1 MSNTV
6 VGGALTRRS
15 AQAACLKGHHMRGIF
30 LSSGLLAAGL
40 FSAAILVA
48 PGQADAASFDCS
60 RARTASERAICG
72 NRSLEDRDV
81 KMATLYSVVRQFQGG
96 MGALGAMRDRQTEWL
111 AQRER
116 CGSNV
121 ACIRRSYDTRIAE
134 LERGVTVAAGR

>member
-1 MSNTV
+1 
-6 VGGALTRRS
+6 
-15 AQAACLKGHHMRGIF
+15 MRGI
-30 LSSGLLAAGL
+30 LLGSSLLAAGL
-40 FSAAILVA
+40 VSAAVLAA

-60 RARTASERAICG
+60 RARTASEQAICG

-116 CGSNV
+116 CGANV
-121 ACIRRSYDTRIAE
+121 ACIRRSYDVRIAE
-134 LERGVTVAAGR
+134 LERGVTAAAGR